1 MFTDDKNP
9 FYSHYD
15 IKTLFSTVNEE
26 LEILEGCFTAN
37 ILLNIKKTKYIFF
50 HKNSINDNIPMKI
63 SDLHLS
69 NKYCIQRKSSIKFLG
84 VMPDEHIRWNDH
96 IHSIK
101 KMLARNIRVLYRVR
115 QILDKEPLKTIYLSH
130 IHSYLNDANIAWAST
145 YFT

>member
-9 FYSHYD
+9 FHSHYD

-37 ILLNIKKTKYIFF
+37 ILLNIKKTKCTFF
-50 HKNSINDNIPMKI
+50 HKNSINDNIPMKL

-69 NKYCIQRKSSIKFLG
+69 NKYCIQRKSSIKFSG

-101 KMLARNIRVLYRVR
+101 KCLLEISEFYT
-115 QILDKEPLKTIYLSH
+115 E
-130 IHSYLNDANIAWAST
+130 
-145 YFT
+145 